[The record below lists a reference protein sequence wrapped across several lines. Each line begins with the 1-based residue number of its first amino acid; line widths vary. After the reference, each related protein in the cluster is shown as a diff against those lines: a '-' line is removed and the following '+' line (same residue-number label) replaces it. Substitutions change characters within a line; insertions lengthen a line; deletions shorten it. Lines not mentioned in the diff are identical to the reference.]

1 MSLEIT
7 EVCGRDAMPNQ
18 EPELPRTE
26 RSSSRE
32 FQKSSASQRSA
43 FTFPSLA
50 RELTGTNRLLPLTHQ
65 QGAES
70 GLRSL

>member
-7 EVCGRDAMPNQ
+7 EVCGRDAVPNQ

-43 FTFPSLA
+43 FTFSSLA
-50 RELTGTNRLLPLTHQ
+50 RELT
-65 QGAES
+65 
-70 GLRSL
+70 